1 MGRSILLYG
10 GEVHTVNEHDEIVD
24 AVLLRG
30 GRIVYAGGEAGA
42 RLLAGDDVQAINLRG
57 RAAVP
62 GFVDAHVYMST
73 AGLLKSGRTDISS
86 AAGVDS
92 IERLLMQVRRVASA
106 AAPDEWVFAQ
116 GYDPDKLQEHRH
128 PTRVELD
135 AAAPEN
141 PLLVIHQSGHMCVA
155 NTRALEYGG
164 VLAGEGAYPP
174 SHVIRD
180 AAGEP
185 TGLLIGSAHVA
196 MMGRAPVRYSE
207 DALLEGIARYQRQ
220 LAACGITSVHD
231 GGATGADIFRALQ
244 RAKESGGLTCRC
256 YPMLWTMFGKAAQRE
271 LIDTQI
277 AGGFYTGLGDHMLK
291 KGPIKLMM
299 DTTPSGGTCATRE
312 PLGGGRQYAPALTQ
326 EELDE
331 LVMAAHRAHFQVTVQ
346 AAGDAAIDM
355 VLNAYEKALT
365 RYPRPNHRH
374 RIEHAFLCSPDLATR
389 MASLGVIPVSSP
401 ASIARWG
408 KMYGKYYGE
417 RCSDIYPLGRYFE
430 AGVIC
435 PFGSGAP
442 TAPLEPLF
450 AIAAAMERMD
460 LQGGDLIAGAQ
471 ALTLPQALR
480 CATYYGAYASFEER
494 DKGSLAV
501 GKLAD
506 VAVLSG
512 GLAGKDAAGVRALS
526 VDMTILG
533 GRVIYQ
539 REENGDGA

>member
-24 AVLLRG
+24 ALLLRG
-30 GRIVYAGGEAGA
+30 GRIVYVGSEAGA
-42 RLLAGDDVQAINLRG
+42 RLLADDDVRAIDLGG
-57 RAAVP
+57 RAVVP

-73 AGLLKSGRTDISS
+73 AGLLKSGRTDISP
-86 AAGVDS
+86 AVGVDC
-92 IERLLMQVRRVASA
+92 IERLLLQVRHAVSV
-106 AAPDEWVFAQ
+106 AAPDEWVFAE
-116 GYDPDKLQEHRH
+116 GYDPEELAEHRH

-141 PLLVIHQSGHMCVA
+141 PLLVIHQSEHMCVA

-164 VLAGEGAYPP
+164 VLAGDSAYPP
-174 SHVIRD
+174 SHVMRD
-180 AAGEP
+180 TAGEP
-185 TGLLIGSAHVA
+185 TGVLVGSAFVA

-207 DALLEGIARYQRQ
+207 EALLEGIARYQRQ

-256 YPMLWTMFGKAAQRE
+256 YPMLWTMFGKSAQKQ
-271 LIDTQI
+271 LIDTQV
-277 AGGFYTGLGDHMLK
+277 ASGFYTGLGDHMLK
-291 KGPIKLMM
+291 KGPIKLLL
-299 DTTPSGGTCATRE
+299 DTSPSGGTCATRE
-312 PLGGGRQYAPALTQ
+312 PLGGGRQYAPALSQ
-326 EELDE
+326 DELDE
-331 LVMAAHRAHFQVTVQ
+331 LVLAAHRAHFQVTIQ

-355 VLNAYEKALT
+355 ALTAYEKALT

-374 RIEHAFLCSPDLATR
+374 RIEHAFLCPPDLIAR

-401 ASIARWG
+401 ALIARSG
-408 KMYGKYYGE
+408 KLYGKYYGE
-417 RCSDIYPLGRYFE
+417 RCSDIYPLKRYFE

-442 TAPLEPLF
+442 TAPLEPLC

-460 LQGGDLIAGAQ
+460 LNGGDLIAGAQ
-471 ALTLPQALR
+471 ALTLSQALR

-512 GLAGKDAAGVRALS
+512 GLLGNDAAGVRALS

-533 GRVIYQ
+533 GRVIYE
-539 REENGDGA
+539 RDENGDGV